1 MIGMAI
7 RKASNPFAL
16 PQLAID
22 GIVSNQNRFV
32 IDSPLILSFIVHS
45 RQPFSERGSEVLR

>member
-7 RKASNPFAL
+7 RKAINAFVL
-16 PQLAID
+16 LQLAIH
-22 GIVSNQNRFV
+22 GIVRNQDRFV

-45 RQPFSERGSEVLR
+45 RQPFSERGSEV